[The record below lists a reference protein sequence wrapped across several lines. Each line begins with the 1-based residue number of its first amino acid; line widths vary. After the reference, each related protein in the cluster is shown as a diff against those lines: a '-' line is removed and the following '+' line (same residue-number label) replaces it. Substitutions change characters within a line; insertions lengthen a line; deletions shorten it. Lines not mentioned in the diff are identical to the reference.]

1 MFGFRKY
8 QSGGQVDEYQQL
20 EDYVRQYKDYISNW
34 VTQRPSVTRTY
45 DDLLKDVTERN
56 IKLNKY
62 SKEDWEQHKIDLN
75 EPRLGAYYSGDQI
88 YYPEGGEGSIPHE
101 LFHYF
106 AGHKSGS
113 RGVPEVNK
121 YQEQDI
127 KWKGW
132 LPSLHPA
139 GRRPTLP
146 GWTGLGRWWNE
157 HFATQD
163 TEYSDENE
171 YHPWFDEHAYDRVP
185 RGDYPNTKH
194 RHDH

>member
-1 MFGFRKY
+1 M
-8 QSGGQVDEYQQL
+8 
-20 EDYVRQYKDYISNW
+20 
-34 VTQRPSVTRTY
+34 
-45 DDLLKDVTERN
+45 
-56 IKLNKY
+56 
-62 SKEDWEQHKIDLN
+62 
-75 EPRLGAYYSGDQI
+75 
-88 YYPEGGEGSIPHE
+88 
-101 LFHYF
+101 
-106 AGHKSGS
+106 
-113 RGVPEVNK
+113 
-121 YQEQDI
+121 
-127 KWKGW
+127 
-132 LPSLHPA
+132 HPA